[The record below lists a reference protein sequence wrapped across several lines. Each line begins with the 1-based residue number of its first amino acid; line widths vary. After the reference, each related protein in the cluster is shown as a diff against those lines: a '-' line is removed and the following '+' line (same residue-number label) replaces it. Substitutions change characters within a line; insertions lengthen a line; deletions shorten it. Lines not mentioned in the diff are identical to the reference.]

1 MMRRGLSRPTVS
13 SQGGEEKKN
22 NRKNSPAF
30 SSGTEFVKRGNQV
43 EIN

>member
-1 MMRRGLSRPTVS
+1 MGLSRSTVS
-13 SQGGEEKKN
+13 SKAGKRKEKQQ
-22 NRKNSPAF
+22 KNSPAF